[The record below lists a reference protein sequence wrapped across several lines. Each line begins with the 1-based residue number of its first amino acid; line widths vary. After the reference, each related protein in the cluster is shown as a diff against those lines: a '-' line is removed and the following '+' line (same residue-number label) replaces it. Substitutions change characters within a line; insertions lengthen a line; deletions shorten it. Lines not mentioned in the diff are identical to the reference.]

1 MMTPDQPEL
10 RTKRLLLR
18 PFTQADA
25 PEVQRLAGAAE
36 VADTTLNVP
45 YPYADGMAE
54 AWIAGHPDQFLY
66 RTGVVYA
73 VTRPEEDGLCGCV
86 SLGIMSPHSRAELG
100 YWLGVP
106 FWGQGYATEAAAAL
120 VDYGFRGLSLHK
132 ITASHFA
139 RNPAS
144 GRVMQ
149 KIGMTREGLL
159 RGHVL
164 KDGAYEDLVVYGMVR
179 GDRA

>member
-1 MMTPDQPEL
+1 MTPDQPEL

-18 PFTQADA
+18 PFTLADA
-25 PEVQRLAGAAE
+25 SDVQRLAGAAE

-54 AWIAGHPDQFLY
+54 AWMAGHAEQFLY
-66 RTGVVYA
+66 RTGVIYA
-73 VTRPEEDGLCGCV
+73 ITRHEEPGVCGCV
-86 SLGIMSPHSRAELG
+86 SLGITSPHSRAELG

-106 FWGQGYATEAAAAL
+106 FWGLGYATEAAAAL
-120 VDYGFRGLSLHK
+120 VDYGFRGLGLHR

-144 GRVMQ
+144 GRVLQ
-149 KIGMTREGLL
+149 KVGMTREGLL
-159 RGHVL
+159 RAHVL

-179 GDRA
+179 GDGR

>member
-1 MMTPDQPEL
+1 MTPDQPEL

-25 PEVQRLAGAAE
+25 PQVQRLAGASE

-45 YPYADGMAE
+45 HPYADGMAE
-54 AWIAGHPDQFLY
+54 SWIAGHADQFLY

-73 VTRPEEDGLCGCV
+73 ITRHEEDGLCGCV
-86 SLGIMSPHSRAELG
+86 GLGITSPHSQAELG

-106 FWGQGYATEAAAAL
+106 FWGRGYATEAAAAL
-120 VDYGFRGLSLHK
+120 VDYGFRGLILHK

-149 KIGMTREGLL
+149 KIGMTQEGLL
-159 RGHVL
+159 HAHVL
-164 KDGAYEDLVVYGMVR
+164 KDGAYEDPVVYGLVR
-179 GDRA
+179 GDL

>member
-1 MMTPDQPEL
+1 MTPDQPEL

-18 PFTQADA
+18 PFTLADA
-25 PEVQRLAGAAE
+25 PQVQRLAGAPE

-54 AWIAGHPDQFLY
+54 AWIAGHADQFLY

-73 VTRPEEDGLCGCV
+73 ITRHEEDGLCGCV
-86 SLGIMSPHSRAELG
+86 GLRVTSPHSRAELG
-100 YWLGVP
+100 YWMGLP
-106 FWGQGYATEAAAAL
+106 FWGQGYATEAADAL
-120 VDYGFRGLSLHK
+120 LDYGFRGLSLHR

-144 GRVMQ
+144 GRVLQ

-159 RGHVL
+159 RGHIS
-164 KDGAYEDLVVYGMVR
+164 KDGAYEDLVVYGTVR
-179 GDRA
+179 GDRR